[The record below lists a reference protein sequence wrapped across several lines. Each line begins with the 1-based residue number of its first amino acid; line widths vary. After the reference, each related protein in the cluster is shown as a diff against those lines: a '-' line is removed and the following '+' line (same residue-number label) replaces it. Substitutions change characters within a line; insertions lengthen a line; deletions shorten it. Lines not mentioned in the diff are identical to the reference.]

1 MSAESTR
8 TIIDAYVQA
17 LLSSGDYARYLTEDV
32 TLTLEGTDRAV
43 SGREAVCQLIAFMHT
58 QAFRTAVRVKG
69 VVYGD
74 RQAMLEADFVGTHVG
89 AFEGIPASH
98 RNVRVPYAVAY
109 DVEDRRHQ
117 SPAALF
123 PDGPV
128 VAADW
133 RGGGCC
139 GWRQDLRSEI

>member
-8 TIIDAYVQA
+8 KIIDGYAQA

-32 TLTLEGTDRAV
+32 TLTIEGTDRAV
-43 SGREAVCQLIAFMHT
+43 SGREAVRQLITFMHT
-58 QAFRTAVRVKG
+58 QAFKTNIQVKG

-98 RNVRVPYAVAY
+98 RDVRVPYAVAY
-109 DVEDRRHQ
+109 DVDEAGIKALRLYFPMDQLMRQ
-117 SPAALF
+117 IGAKENVTAA
-123 PDGPV
+123 V
-128 VAADW
+128 
-133 RGGGCC
+133 
-139 GWRQDLRSEI
+139 

>member
-8 TIIDAYVQA
+8 KIIDAYAQA

-58 QAFRTAVRVKG
+58 QAFRTDVRVKG
-69 VVYGD
+69 IVYGD
-74 RQAMLEADFVGTHVG
+74 SQAMLEADFVGTHVG
-89 AFEGIPASH
+89 TFEGIPASH

-109 DVEDRRHQ
+109 DVDAAGIKALRLYFPMDQLLRQIGAGDRVEATA
-117 SPAALF
+117 S
-123 PDGPV
+123 
-128 VAADW
+128 
-133 RGGGCC
+133 
-139 GWRQDLRSEI
+139 

>member
-8 TIIDAYVQA
+8 KIIDEYVQA
-17 LLSSGDYARYLTEDV
+17 LLSSGDYARYLTDDV

-58 QAFRTAVRVKG
+58 QAFRTSVRVKG

-89 AFEGIPASH
+89 AFEGIAASH
-98 RNVRVPYAVAY
+98 RDVRVPYAVAY
-109 DVEDRRHQ
+109 DVET
-117 SPAALF
+117 AGIKALRLYF
-123 PDGPV
+123 PMDQLLRQIGAGET
-128 VAADW
+128 VAAGA
-133 RGGGCC
+133 RT
-139 GWRQDLRSEI
+139 

>member
-8 TIIDAYVQA
+8 KIIDEYVQA
-17 LLSSGDYARYLTEDV
+17 LLSAGDYSRYLTEDV

-58 QAFRTAVRVKG
+58 QAFRTDVRLKG

-74 RQAMLEADFVGTHVG
+74 RQAILEADFVGTHVG

-98 RNVRVPYAVAY
+98 RSVRVPYAVAY
-109 DVEDRRHQ
+109 DVD
-117 SPAALF
+117 PAGIKALRLYF
-123 PDGPV
+123 PMDQLL
-128 VAADW
+128 
-133 RGGGCC
+133 
-139 GWRQDLRSEI
+139 RQIGAGERVEAQV

>member
-8 TIIDAYVQA
+8 TIIDGYAQA

-32 TLTLEGTDRAV
+32 TLTIEGTDRAV
-43 SGREAVCQLIAFMHT
+43 SGREAVRQLITFMHT
-58 QAFRTAVRVKG
+58 QAFKTNIQVKG

-98 RNVRVPYAVAY
+98 RDVRVPYAVAY
-109 DVEDRRHQ
+109 DVDDAGIKALRLYFPMDQLMRQIGAKE
-117 SPAALF
+117 SVTAA
-123 PDGPV
+123 V
-128 VAADW
+128 
-133 RGGGCC
+133 
-139 GWRQDLRSEI
+139 